1 MIKIFKRISDENI
14 RLIGMDPKNSRPEWM
29 IISSLAVCPPP
40 VRPTVEAGDGCKS
53 IDDLSHSYT

>member
-1 MIKIFKRISDENI
+1 MKKILKPEEVIKIFKRITDDNI

-53 IDDLSHSYT
+53 